1 MIFEIHVQ
9 ETRRLQ
15 IIFHL
20 LKYWFFFKIYSY
32 IYICTYVSLYET
44 IQEQNH
50 SFLCVLFNGSKGHI
64 FDVTMITARE
74 YALQVALL

>member
-9 ETRRLQ
+9 ETKRLK

-20 LKYWFFFKIYSY
+20 LKYCFFKIYSY
-32 IYICTYVSLYET
+32 IYICTYVSLYKT
-44 IQEQNH
+44 IQEQNY
-50 SFLCVLFNGSKGHI
+50 SFLFELFNGSKDHI

-74 YALQVALL
+74 YALPVALL

>member
-9 ETRRLQ
+9 ETKRLQ

-20 LKYWFFFKIYSY
+20 FKYCFFKIYSY

-74 YALQVALL
+74 YALQVALF

>member
-20 LKYWFFFKIYSY
+20 LKYCFFFKIYSY

-64 FDVTMITARE
+64 FGVTMITARE

>member
-9 ETRRLQ
+9 ETKRLQ

-20 LKYWFFFKIYSY
+20 LKYCFFKICSY
-32 IYICTYVSLYET
+32 IHICTYVSLYET